1 MTRKPFFIYKSSAGS
16 GKTYTLSK
24 NYIRLAL
31 KSKNNYKKILAVT
44 FTNKAAEEMKS
55 RVLQMIHDI
64 ANGEEKDLIIE
75 FSKFYKVSPEEII
88 LRSNNLKSKIL
99 HNYSYFSITTIDT
112 FFYSIIQS
120 FTRDLKFRGKFNI
133 EMDLDFVAN
142 EVVNNFLTTIKKGS
156 DISRWLTDFSK
167 DKIINGKDF
176 LINNELVKMVKNLF
190 SEEFKSL
197 SNDFPSTDISKWVDE
212 LKKEIYLVKKNFE
225 KKIKSQSLKILE
237 LLKKD
242 GYDVNDFK
250 FKEKGVFGYLN
261 NLSIGLINSPGKRV
275 LSCIE
280 DNSNW
285 INKTNQK
292 KEEIIS
298 LIERSVKSE
307 LLILIQFFD
316 DEFLKYNTAIELRNN
331 IYSFGITGILKNQV
345 RKYRDENEVIL
356 ISDISELLY
365 EVIRDDNIPF
375 VFEKVGNT
383 FKNFLIDEFQDTSHY
398 QWKNFKS
405 LIEESLASGDEN
417 IIVGDIKQS
426 IYRWRGSDSDIMEN
440 VVSSDIE
447 NDLQNITHLNT
458 NWRSGEKIISFNNMI
473 FSSLNRYI
481 NQKIISDHIGKIY
494 NKSLVQK
501 TSDKMRNKGY
511 VEIVFDENKEDKIN
525 AAKKYTIESIKKIQ
539 DNGYNA
545 GDIGIIV
552 RDNKDAKII
561 AEVLIEESVNNSKYN
576 YNHVSADALEMKTAP
591 IVGFFISIFNYFSNF
606 RDRLA
611 LSEIVHFYYIHVLNS
626 DNSDHYSLSNEEK
639 LNLLPTQ
646 FKNNLF
652 SISRL
657 PIYDMVEELIR
668 IFKLQK
674 IKNQLPFLQAFTD
687 LILEYKQSKGKE
699 ITSFLDWWEKNGN
712 KKLSLSSQNN
722 AIQLITIHKSK
733 GLEFNFVIMPFFNW
747 TLDNDSRGGKEKLI
761 WVNLNSFNK
770 KFDFFYP
777 LKYKSSH
784 PKTLFESSYI
794 NERKKAYEDNLN
806 LMYVSFTRPKLG
818 LLINAEKMI
827 REDIKNV
834 SDVLYSSLKDNLK
847 DNSFISGKIINV
859 NNSHFKKVYHLNN
872 YPSYSWRDRI
882 RIRTS
887 SEKGID
893 FDNINRGK
901 KIHDILYFI
910 NNYNDL
916 NKGIEIAES
925 KNIIEKKEKKF
936 YKNFFYNLL
945 HIKNIR
951 KFFSPKDN
959 SFNEVEIL
967 SKNGDIYRLDRVVEM
982 GDNLIYVIDYKT
994 GEIRDSYLK
1003 QIDNYK
1009 KMLSEIYLKEIKGV
1023 IIYVDLNQ
1031 TIEI

>member
-1 MTRKPFFIYKSSAGS
+1 MTIKPFNIYKSSAGS

-31 KSKNNYKKILAVT
+31 KSKNNYRKILAVT

-55 RVLQMIHDI
+55 RILQMIHQI

-75 FSKFYKVSPEEII
+75 FSKFYNVSPEEII
-88 LRSNNLKSKIL
+88 FRSNNLKSKIL

-142 EVVNNFLTTIKKGS
+142 EVVDNFLTNIKKGS
-156 DISRWLTDFSK
+156 DVSLWLTDFSK

-176 LINNELVKMVKNLF
+176 LINNELVKMVKTLF
-190 SEEFKSL
+190 SEEFKSV
-197 SNDFPSTDISKWVDE
+197 SNEFSIKDISKSVKE

-225 KKIKSQSLKILE
+225 KKIKSQSIKILDS
-237 LLKKD
+237 LKKE

-250 FKEKGVFGYLN
+250 FKEKGIFGYLN
-261 NLSIGLINSPGKRV
+261 NLSIGLINPPGKRV
-275 LSCIE
+275 LSCLE

-298 LIERSVKSE
+298 LIERSIKSE

-316 DEFLKYNTAIELRNN
+316 DELLKYNTANELRNN

-345 RKYRDENEVIL
+345 REYRDENEVIL

-375 VFEKVGNT
+375 LFEKVGNT

-398 QWKNFKS
+398 QWKNFKL

-440 VVSSDIE
+440 VISSEIE
-447 NDLQNITHLNT
+447 SDLQNITHLNT

-473 FSSLNRYI
+473 FSSLYNQINHEIIKDHI
-481 NQKIISDHIGKIY
+481 NQIY
-494 NKSLVQK
+494 NNSLVQK
-501 TSDKMRNKGY
+501 TSYKMIDKGY
-511 VEIVFDENKEDKIN
+511 VEIVFDENNEDRIN
-525 AAKKYTIESIKKIQ
+525 SAKKYTIESIKKIQ
-539 DNGYNA
+539 DNGYDA
-545 GDIGIIV
+545 CDIGIIV

-561 AEVLIEESVNNSKYN
+561 AEVLIEESVNDSKYN
-576 YNHVSADALEMKTAP
+576 YNHVSADALEIKSAP

-611 LSEIVHFYYIHVLNS
+611 LSEIVHFYYIYILDSN
-626 DNSDHYSLSNEEK
+626 NFDHYSLPNEEK
-639 LNLLPTQ
+639 LNLLPSQ

-657 PIYDMVEELIR
+657 PIYDVVEELIR
-668 IFKLQK
+668 IFELQK
-674 IKNQLPFLQAFTD
+674 IKKQLPFLQAFTD
-687 LILEYKQSKGKE
+687 LILEYKQAKGKE

-712 KKLSLSSQNN
+712 KKLSLSSQKN

-747 TLDNDSRGGKEKLI
+747 KLDNDSSGGKEKLI
-761 WVNLNSFNK
+761 WVNLKSFNE
-770 KFDFFYP
+770 KFDFPYP

-794 NERKKAYEDNLN
+794 IERKKAYEDNIN

-818 LLINAEKMI
+818 LLVNAEKTN
-827 REDIKNV
+827 RDDVKNV
-834 SDVLYSSLKDNLK
+834 SDILYSSLKENLK
-847 DNSFISGKIINV
+847 DNIYISGEILKDNI
-859 NNSHFKKVYHLNN
+859 SHDKKVFYLDN
-872 YPSYSWRDRI
+872 YPSFSWRDRV

-887 SEKGID
+887 SKKGID
-893 FDNINRGK
+893 FENINRGK

-916 NKGIEIAES
+916 DKSIETAES
-925 KNIIEKKEKKF
+925 KNIIETKEKKF
-936 YKNFFYNLL
+936 YKNLIYNFLQTES
-945 HIKNIR
+945 IR
-951 KFFSPKDN
+951 KFFNPKN
-959 SFNEVEIL
+959 TSFNEVEVL
-967 SKNGDIYRLDRVVEM
+967 SKKGDVFRLDRVVEM
-982 GDNLIYVIDYKT
+982 HDNLIYVIDYKT

-1009 KMLSEIYLKEIKGV
+1009 KLLSEIYLREIKGA

>member
-1 MTRKPFFIYKSSAGS
+1 MTRKPFNIYKSSAGS

-31 KSKNNYKKILAVT
+31 KSKKYYKKILAVT
-44 FTNKAAEEMKS
+44 FTNKAAEEMKT
-55 RVLQMIHDI
+55 RILQMINQI

-75 FSKFYKVSPEEII
+75 FSKYYNVSPDEII
-88 LRSNNLKSKIL
+88 SRSNNLKSKIL

-120 FTRDLKFRGKFNI
+120 FTRDLKFRGNFNI

-142 EVVNNFLTTIKKGS
+142 EVVDDFLTNIKKGS
-156 DISRWLTDFSK
+156 NTSRWLTDFSK

-176 LINNELVKMVKNLF
+176 LINNELIKMVKTLF

-197 SNDFPSTDISKWVDE
+197 SNEFPSKDISNSVNE

-225 KKIKSQSLKILE
+225 NKIKSQSIKMLESLKNE
-237 LLKKD
+237 

-261 NLSIGLINSPGKRV
+261 NLSVGLIKYPGKRV

-285 INKTNQK
+285 INKNNKK
-292 KEEIIS
+292 KEEILS
-298 LIERSVKSE
+298 LVEIKLKSE
-307 LLILIQFFD
+307 LLKLNQIFE

-365 EVIRDDNIPF
+365 EIIRDEKIPF

-383 FKNFLIDEFQDTSHY
+383 FKNFLIDEFQDTSNY

-405 LIEESLASGDEN
+405 LIQESLASGDEN

-440 VVSSDIE
+440 VIPSDIDY
-447 NDLQNITHLNT
+447 NLQNITHLNT
-458 NWRSGEKIISFNNMI
+458 NWRSGEKIISFNNKL
-473 FSSLNRYI
+473 FSSLN
-481 NQKIISDHIGKIY
+481 KHISQEVISNHICKIY
-494 NKSLVQK
+494 NNSLVQK
-501 TSDKMRNKGY
+501 SSDKMIDKGY
-511 VEIVFDENKEDKIN
+511 VEIVFEEDQEDKIN

-539 DNGYNA
+539 DNGYDA

-561 AEVLIEESVNNSKYN
+561 AEILIEESANESDYN
-576 YNHVSADALEMKTAP
+576 FNHVSADALEIKSSP
-591 IVGFFISIFNYFSNF
+591 LVGFFISVFNYFSNF

-611 LSEIVHFYYIHVLNS
+611 LSEIVHFYYIHILNS
-626 DNSDHYSLSNEEK
+626 DNFDHYSLSNEEK

-646 FKNNLF
+646 FRNNLF

-657 PIYDMVEELIR
+657 PIYEMVEELIR
-668 IFKLQK
+668 IFELQK

-712 KKLSLSSQNN
+712 KKLSLSSQKN

-747 TLDNDSRGGKEKLI
+747 KLDNDSRGGKEKLI
-761 WVNLNSFNK
+761 WVNLI
-770 KFDFFYP
+770 KFDKRFDFPYP

-784 PKTLFESSYI
+784 PETLFESSYI
-794 NERKKAYEDNLN
+794 NERIKAYEDNIN

-818 LLINAEKMI
+818 LLVNADKMYKD
-827 REDIKNV
+827 EIKNV
-834 SDVLYSSLKDNLK
+834 SDLLYSSLKENIK
-847 DNSFISGKIINV
+847 DKIYISGKIRHAS
-859 NNSHFKKVYHLNN
+859 NNNNRKVFYLNN

-893 FDNINRGK
+893 FENINRGK

-916 NKGIEIAES
+916 NESIEIAES
-925 KNIIEKKEKKF
+925 KNIIEKKEKEF
-936 YKNFFYNLL
+936 YKNFFYNFLQ
-945 HIKNIR
+945 IKSVR
-951 KFFSPKDN
+951 KFFNPKN
-959 SFNEVEIL
+959 TSFNEVEIL
-967 SKNGDIYRLDRVVEM
+967 SSNGDVYRLDRVVEM
-982 GDNLIYVIDYKT
+982 NENLVYVIDYKT
-994 GEIRDSYLK
+994 GEIRDSYIK

-1009 KMLSEIYLKEIKGV
+1009 KLLSEIYLREIKGV

-1031 TIEI
+1031 TVEI